1 MQNIHKAQQFIAH
14 GREAHA
20 NGLPLLA
27 AQFLRIARAH
37 LRAARAAH
45 S

>member
-1 MQNIHKAQQFIAH
+1 MNPKNIQKAREMIAH
-14 GREAHA
+14 GREANA

-37 LRAARAAH
+37 LRAARAG
-45 S
+45 